1 MSIYVLNTIFTILW
15 GVLLLNR
22 SGKTYKKLYITFI
35 SIQMIL
41 LSGMRDITIG
51 ADTCS
56 YENHF
61 YELIN
66 PELNGIYGWKPL
78 FANLLNF
85 GESYNTRDIGYELL
99 SKAFASLI
107 PNFRFFLFAIAI
119 FVCMGLG
126 RFLYKYSSDICL
138 SYVLFQAFILPFML
152 LTGIRQTIAISLVV
166 FWGYDL
172 VKQRKAIKYIVLCL
186 IGMMFHFT
194 AVIAIPFYFICNYQK
209 VISMKYPIVMILTL
223 IILGLKN
230 ILFRIIPL
238 GIYSQYAQSSGI
250 QSYSF
255 IAFMILIVI
264 AIFIL
269 DKSRNVFNKKRDIIN
284 LVDGTIIAEL
294 CTTSSVIVDI
304 FFRLGFYYFPY
315 MICCFPIFFE
325 SLDNKSKKV
334 AKIFFYMG
342 MTYYIYLRKDV
353 YAFCF

>member
-1 MSIYVLNTIFTILW
+1 MSIYVLNTIFTVLW
-15 GVLLLNR
+15 GTLLLNR
-22 SGKTYKKLYITFI
+22 GGKTYKKLYITLV

-51 ADTCS
+51 ADTLN

-66 PELNGIYGWKPL
+66 PELNTLYGWKQL
-78 FANLLNF
+78 FAYLLNF
-85 GESYNTRDIGYELL
+85 GKSYNTRDIGYELL

-107 PNFRFFLFAIAI
+107 PNFRIFLFAIAI

-126 RFLYKYSSDICL
+126 RFLYKYSSDICI

-172 VKQRKAIKYIVLCL
+172 IKQRKAIKYVALCL
-186 IGMMFHFT
+186 IAMLFHFT
-194 AVIAIPFYFICNYQK
+194 AVIAIPFYFVCNYRK
-209 VISMKYPIVMILTL
+209 KIRTKYLIAVIMPAVFFAFKS
-223 IILGLKN
+223 II
-230 ILFRIIPL
+230 FSIIPF
-238 GIYSQYAQSSGI
+238 GIYSRYTESSGI
-250 QSYSF
+250 QSYLF
-255 IAFMILIVI
+255 IVFMILIVV

-269 DKSRNVFNKKRDIIN
+269 EKNNYIVNESRDEIN

-294 CTTSSVIVDI
+294 CVSSSVIVGI

-315 MICCFPIFFE
+315 MICYFPCLFE
-325 SLDNKSKKV
+325 CLENKTKKIG
-334 AKIFFYMG
+334 KIILLMG
-342 MTYYIYLRKDV
+342 LLCYIYSRNDA
-353 YAFCF
+353 YTFFF